1 MKISAFTWTKL
12 LAAMIAVAALLGLGM
27 LVAAPTS
34 RVQAAEAPQGG
45 VADACKACHSDL
57 YEHWLSSKHGTE
69 ATNCFAC
76 HALGAG
82 EGAHP
87 QVSYLVINEAQTCDV
102 CHLDIKEQWMTS
114 RHGERGM
121 GCVTCHEPHSQ
132 QQKLIGENKS
142 TCENCHRTQVE
153 AAHDSTHGAVGL
165 TCDSC
170 HLGPEIGHTFI
181 SEISTCESCHSN
193 IHEANSLVRGVSVT
207 PVSPDVKPR
216 VIDSAAT
223 PERGGINLPVWLFFA
238 IGIAIGGGGVWIL
251 IERELDIN
259 TSNGNGKKASD
270 GEDKTEKDE

>member
-1 MKISAFTWTKL
+1 
-12 LAAMIAVAALLGLGM
+12 
-27 LVAAPTS
+27 
-34 RVQAAEAPQGG
+34 
-45 VADACKACHSDL
+45 
-57 YEHWLSSKHGTE
+57 
-69 ATNCFAC
+69 
-76 HALGAG
+76 
-82 EGAHP
+82 
-87 QVSYLVINEAQTCDV
+87 
-102 CHLDIKEQWMTS
+102 LDIKEQWMTS

-193 IHEANSLVRGVSVT
+193 IHEANSLVRGVSIT
-207 PVSPDVKPR
+207 PVSPDIKPR

-238 IGIAIGGGGVWIL
+238 VGIAIGGGGVWIL
-251 IERELDIN
+251 IERELDTN
-259 TSNGNGKKASD
+259 ASNGNDKKASD
-270 GEDKTEKDE
+270 SEDETEKDE